1 MRQYRL
7 RSQVLTPVTTG
18 KVRLDDSELGD
29 FPAHQPKQASRL
41 PPNAGRVLGLQ
52 ETLDGGS
59 LRVFP
64 DRRWLNPLDTI
75 SEQNS
80 LKVKD
85 LSFRNI
91 ERLTG

>member
-1 MRQYRL
+1 
-7 RSQVLTPVTTG
+7 
-18 KVRLDDSELGD
+18 VRLDDSELGD
-29 FPAHQPKQASRL
+29 FPAHQPKRASRP

-75 SEQNS
+75 SEQK
-80 LKVKD
+80 LPEGQGPE
-85 LSFRNI
+85 LSQYRAFNWVI
-91 ERLTG
+91 SD